1 MELLLNNSQ
10 KKTAKTKKTWFINIQ
25 PEPHYLW
32 KKCAQTKKPFPTADI
47 PYDITRQ
54 FDLMKGPYCSWMVA
68 KNRVGCCN
76 GSCACTA
83 DEALRGKVVSCQE
96 STPLK
101 IWQMLG
107 LVHVELYHPF
117 VVLRWCPWRMIKWY
131 TNMLPCK
138 SNRHGGLSIGDLCQ
152 VLPVPRCP

>member
-1 MELLLNNSQ
+1 MSNQNPIIYEKIARKLKNPL
-10 KKTAKTKKTWFINIQ
+10 
-25 PEPHYLW
+25 
-32 KKCAQTKKPFPTADI
+32 PTADI

-107 LVHVELYHPF
+107 LVHVELYH
-117 VVLRWCPWRMIKWY
+117 LLYW
-131 TNMLPCK
+131 
-138 SNRHGGLSIGDLCQ
+138 GGA
-152 VLPVPRCP
+152 PEEW